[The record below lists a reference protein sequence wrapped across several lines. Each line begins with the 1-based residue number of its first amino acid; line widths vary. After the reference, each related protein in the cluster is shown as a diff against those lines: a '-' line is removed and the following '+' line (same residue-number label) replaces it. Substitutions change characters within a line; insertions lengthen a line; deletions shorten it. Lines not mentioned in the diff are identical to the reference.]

1 MITGWLNR
9 YALRGVDTREAFY
22 GLLLSSAFF
31 IFLYLIAHFA
41 DRRKK
46 SR

>member
-9 YALRGVDTREAFY
+9 YALRGVDTAEAFY
-22 GLLLSSAFF
+22 GFLLSAAFF
-31 IFLYLIAHFA
+31 LVLYLIAHFV